1 MKTAIKVF
9 LILSYVGAG
18 LTALGSLSYL
28 AEGDT
33 AIGIAQLVNAAIV
46 VAVSI
51 IAQKKL
57 ATATCRRDLLAIGIF
72 TLLFSSLIAG
82 ILMLCISDREL
93 MPKNQQFNPY
103 GNPYNNPYGNPYGN
117 PYSNPYNGPYGAPY
131 GGQYQNPN
139 GQQQYNPYG
148 QQQYNPNG
156 QQQYNPG
163 NQYQN
168 PGNTY
173 GSPYGNP
180 NGTPFTA
187 PQNEAKDE
195 HTTPTEENKNDTPTD
210 QE

>member
-139 GQQQYNPYG
+139 GQQYQNPNNPYG
-148 QQQYNPNG
+148 NPNG
-156 QQQYNPG
+156 QYGSPN

-195 HTTPTEENKNDTPTD
+195 PAQTTEENKDDTPTD